1 MIPQQRQLVAD
12 GQRISVLFLKRH
24 KGAGGQIKSV
34 VHPDDK
40 RGSGR
45 YLAKQ
50 KGCRNCRVLRLL
62 AIFFIVSKMDISH
75 HLQLQCHG
83 FFEQIGAVLLHNV
96 AGVHAGSLNANI

>member
-40 RGSGR
+40 GEAAVTWPNKKAAGTVAFCDCS
-45 YLAKQ
+45 
-50 KGCRNCRVLRLL
+50 

-83 FFEQIGAVLLHNV
+83 FF
-96 AGVHAGSLNANI
+96 